1 MITLVLEGHGNEYEM
16 RNLCFLFFPGE
27 KILVA
32 GRAQAQGADSV
43 VTRIKKTDKRRWAF
57 VTLRRA
63 GKMCRAALPF
73 EAGVKEETALGRAFY
88 RAGTKLCGFAPP
100 WGILT
105 GIRPAKLAR
114 TMLGQGLT
122 PEEAASLLEKESYVA
137 PEKAALCVRTALR
150 ERSIVGLSRPESFSL
165 YISVPFCPTRCL
177 YCSFISS
184 QVEHSRALM
193 PDYVRLLCSELRDAA
208 HIAYTLGLRL
218 ETIYMGGGTPTTLSE
233 DELEAVFTCVKR
245 NFDLSHMREFTVEAG
260 RPDTITRGK
269 LRAIRS
275 GGATRICINPQT
287 LNAGVLRRIGRLHT
301 PQQIADAFVLA
312 RDEGMDSINM
322 DLIAGLPGDTAES
335 FGRTLDGVLALGP
348 EAVTVHT
355 LAMKRSSRLVTSG
368 AATYDARG
376 ETAARM
382 LDMAYSAL
390 TGAGLRPYYLYRQRN
405 TVGNLENVG
414 YSKPGHEGLYNIF
427 IMDETHTVLAAGAG
441 AVTKLRAPHGDRI
454 ERIFSFK
461 YPDEYIARFGEILD
475 RKKQVIQFYGE
486 NDWQG

>member
-16 RNLCFLFFPGE
+16 RNLCFMFFPGE
-27 KILVA
+27 KVTVA
-32 GRAQAQGADSV
+32 GRAQARGTDAA
-43 VTRIKKTDKRRWAF
+43 VTRIKNTKKRRWAF
-57 VTLRRA
+57 VTLTRA
-63 GKMCRAALPF
+63 GRTCRAAQPF
-73 EAGVKEETALGRAFY
+73 GDGVREETALGRAFY
-88 RAGTKLCGFAPP
+88 RAGAKLCGFAPP

-114 TMLGQGLT
+114 NMLSEGLT
-122 PEEAASLLEKESYVA
+122 PGEAERRLVDVSLLTPRKASL
-137 PEKAALCVRTALR
+137 CVETALR
-150 ERSIVGLSRPESFSL
+150 EQKITDLSRPESFSL

-184 QVEHSRALM
+184 QVERCRALI
-193 PDYVRLLCSELRDAA
+193 PDYVRLMCDELRDAA

-233 DELEAVFTCVKR
+233 EELDAVLGCVKD
-245 NFDLSHMREFTVEAG
+245 NFDLTHLREFTVEAG
-260 RPDTITRGK
+260 RPDTITRGR
-269 LRAIRS
+269 LRAIKR
-275 GGATRICINPQT
+275 GGATRVCINPQT
-287 LNAGVLRRIGRLHT
+287 LSADVLKRIGRLHT
-301 PQQIADAFVLA
+301 PQQVFDAFALA
-312 RDEGMDSINM
+312 RSEGMDSINM
-322 DLIAGLPGDTAES
+322 DLIAGLPGDTEES
-335 FGRTLDGVLALGP
+335 FAKTLEGVLALGP

-368 AATYDARG
+368 QAAYDARG
-376 ETAARM
+376 KTASGM
-382 LDMAYSAL
+382 LDAAYSAL

-475 RKKQVIQFYGE
+475 RKRQVVKFYGE